1 MRQWPDNVEDLAER
15 PSGYGFAGW
24 ENTNGNLYPPDDPT
38 LPMRSVPLGPP
49 TQPASTRM
57 APVNQADDETE
68 PAPEAAL
75 WGTARQPAR
84 RSVPLG
90 AAAAGGGGRMSLG
103 CGMLATALIIGAAAL
118 AVLTHIGGPS
128 GTKGLPYPGVQAG
141 PAYTP
146 TSTSTSAPS
155 PTKTAPPTAA
165 PDPTATPN
173 PTATPDP
180 TTAPDPTATPSPSG
194 TPTPSPSPTPTTTP
208 TSGGTPTPGATP
220 GTTPGTTATPG
231 VTPGATTTPGTTP
244 GATPGATATP
254 TGSSAPVQ
262 PTVGVV

>member
-38 LPMRSVPLGPP
+38 LPMRSVPLVPP
-49 TQPASTRM
+49 TQPASAHM

-146 TSTSTSAPS
+146 TSTSAPS

-173 PTATPDP
+173 TTATPDP
-180 TTAPDPTATPSPSG
+180 TTAPDPTATPNPTATPSPSG

-244 GATPGATATP
+244 GATP